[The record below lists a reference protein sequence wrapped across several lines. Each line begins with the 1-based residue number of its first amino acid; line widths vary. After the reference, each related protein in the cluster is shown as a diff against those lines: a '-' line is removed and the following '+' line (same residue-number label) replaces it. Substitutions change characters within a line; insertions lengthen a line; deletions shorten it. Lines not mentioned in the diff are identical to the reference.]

1 MNIAFSPFN
10 AKQKGNN
17 SKTFE
22 LHGCGV
28 PNSEIE
34 IQNHLVIAKL
44 YYQ

>member
-22 LHGCGV
+22 LHACGV